1 MNDGKLTGAV
11 FIDLSKAFDTISHA
25 VLLSKLPQYGVT
37 SNELEWFSDYLF
49 NRNQVVCFENTFS
62 DQQPVYSGV
71 PQGSVLGPLLFLI
84 HFNDFVLHLKHSE
97 VIKFADD
104 TIIYVRGKDATLIQS
119 KLTDDMNIISDWL
132 DSNDLIMNLKQG
144 KTETMLFGT
153 AKSLNKFLNQPFEVS
168 ISDRIINNTSLYKY
182 LGMKLDP
189 TLSHLTHILMR
200 FIVKPPADYVFYIG
214 FVIP

>member
-1 MNDGKLTGAV
+1 MLYNKQFGFRSSKSTELAVTYFLDHIRNEMNDGKLTGAV
-11 FIDLSKAFDTISHA
+11 FVDLSKAFDTISHA

-84 HFNDFVLHLKHSE
+84 HLKHSQ

-104 TIIYVRGKDATLIQS
+104 TVIYVSGKDATLIQS
-119 KLTDDMNIISDWL
+119 KLSDDMNIISNWL

-144 KTETMLFGT
+144 KL
-153 AKSLNKFLNQPFEVS
+153 KLCSLEQQNVS
-168 ISDRIINNTSLYKY
+168 TS
-182 LGMKLDP
+182 
-189 TLSHLTHILMR
+189 S
-200 FIVKPPADYVFYIG
+200 
-214 FVIP
+214 